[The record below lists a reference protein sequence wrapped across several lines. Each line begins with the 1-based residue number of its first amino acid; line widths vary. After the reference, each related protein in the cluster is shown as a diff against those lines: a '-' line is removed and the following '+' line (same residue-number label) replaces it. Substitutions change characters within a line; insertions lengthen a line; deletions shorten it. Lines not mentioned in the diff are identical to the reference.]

1 MGKEQ
6 RKKLY
11 MYATKGVPCCRSA
24 FRKKNFSLFVI
35 MWVNLEDTTIS
46 KKWKYKEK
54 QILHHLNN
62 AGSKQI
68 QRKGYQSGASQ
79 EYAKNDMW

>member
-1 MGKEQ
+1 
-6 RKKLY
+6 
-11 MYATKGVPCCRSA
+11 
-24 FRKKNFSLFVI
+24 
-35 MWVNLEDTTIS
+35 MWVNLEDTTVS

-62 AGSKQI
+62 VGSKQT